1 MLTPHSSGPTN
12 LGAHMRVYAQGRRLS
27 RVATS
32 SELPIL
38 AGIACE
44 PAASATDPSATDR
57 AALRR
62 VQLRRKAVL
71 GGVILA
77 FLAAAAVVRPVS
89 EGTVFETALVMAG
102 VAAIFAAIIGRAWCS
117 LYIGG
122 RKTHEIVD
130 RGPYSVSRNPLYVF
144 SFLAAFGVGAQTGS
158 LVLTAAVLGLTVLI
172 LWRTVLREEAWLGAA
187 FGEDYDHYRRRTPRF
202 WPRGSAWRD
211 EAALQVD
218 PARFV
223 RTVMDGAVLLLAPPI
238 IDALATARAL
248 DLIPTLITLP

>member
-1 MLTPHSSGPTN
+1 MLIPHSSGPTN
-12 LGAHMRVYAQGRRLS
+12 LGAHMRVYAQGHRLA

-32 SELPIL
+32 TEMPVL
-38 AGIACE
+38 AGMACE
-44 PAASATDPSATDR
+44 PAAATTDR

-77 FLAAAAVVRPVS
+77 FLAAAAVIRPVS
-89 EGTVFETALVMAG
+89 EGTVFEVALVMAG
-102 VAAIFAAIIGRAWCS
+102 VAAIVAAIIGRAWCS

-122 RKTHEIVD
+122 RKTYEIVD
-130 RGPYSVSRNPLYVF
+130 RGPYSISRNPLHVF

-187 FGEDYDHYRRRTPRF
+187 FGEDYEAYRRRTPRF

-248 DLIPTLITLP
+248 DLIPTLTTLP